1 MNFNYSQLFA
11 KHFEL
16 FYSEDDMLKN
26 FQYLNSLPGQ
36 KVECCIKIK
45 DDLILA
51 GLPFFF
57 ESFNYLMNGN
67 FDYSEFL
74 ELEGQKFKKT
84 DDAEIRFELPFN
96 IVLSGERIALN
107 LLQRSSSIATYTA
120 QYVSRAKQIKILDTR
135 KTTPGLRFIEKY
147 AVKAG
152 GGYNHRFG
160 QMDAWMVKDNHK
172 SIFGGVVEAYNFF
185 KNQNS
190 FYQPIIVEIHDLN
203 ELEKASSA
211 GARHFLL
218 DNFTPSEIVEATKIK
233 KDGMTYEVS
242 GGISLENID
251 GYLVDG
257 VDAISSG
264 SITYNAPHVDL
275 SLKFQGE

>member
-16 FYSEDDMLKN
+16 FYSEDDILKN
-26 FQYLNSLPGQ
+26 FQYLNSLPDTMVQ
-36 KVECCIKIK
+36 CRIKIK

-57 ESFNYLMNGN
+57 ESFNYLMKGN
-67 FDYSEFL
+67 FDYSDLMHF
-74 ELEGQKFKKT
+74 EGQSFKKE
-84 DDAEIRFELPFN
+84 DNAEIKFELPFN

-107 LLQRSSSIATYTA
+107 LLQRSSAIASYTN
-120 QYVSRAKQIKILDTR
+120 QYVSRSGNIKILDTR
-135 KTTPGLRFIEKY
+135 KTTPGLRFVEKY

-152 GGYNHRFG
+152 GGFNHRFG

-172 SIFGGVVEAYNFF
+172 SLFGGVVEAYEFF

-190 FYQPIIVEIHDLN
+190 FYQPIIVEIHDLS
-203 ELEKASSA
+203 ELEKVSA
-211 GARHFLL
+211 VGAKHFLL
-218 DNFTPSEIVEATKIK
+218 DNFSPEDIQKAVSMK
-233 KDGMTYEVS
+233 KDFMTYEIS
-242 GGISLENID
+242 GGINLDNID
-251 GYLVDG
+251 GYLLDG

-275 SLKFQGE
+275 SLKFQGL